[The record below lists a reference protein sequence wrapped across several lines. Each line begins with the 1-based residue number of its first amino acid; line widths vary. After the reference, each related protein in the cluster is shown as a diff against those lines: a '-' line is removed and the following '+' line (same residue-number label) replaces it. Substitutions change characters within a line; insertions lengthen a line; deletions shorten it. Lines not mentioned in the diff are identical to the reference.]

1 MGRQTIDGKDYYF
14 RASGNLETGRFVIG
28 DRAYNADDNGVVA
41 DRKGEPAYRNRIVYD
56 KGDNYYYNDKG
67 EKVTGFQE
75 VDGKVL
81 YFDAEG
87 KQVLGRFVTVDNHTY
102 YLDPKTGEKYTNRS
116 VLIDGKLYTFD
127 QEGHVVS

>member
-1 MGRQTIDGKDYYF
+1 MLMTMAWLLTARVNLPTAIVSSTI
-14 RASGNLETGRFVIG
+14 
-28 DRAYNADDNGVVA
+28 
-41 DRKGEPAYRNRIVYD
+41 

-87 KQVLGRFVTVDNHTY
+87 KQVLGRFVTVDNYTY
-102 YLDPKTGEKYTNRS
+102 YLDPKTGERYTNRS

-127 QEGHVVS
+127 KDGHVVS